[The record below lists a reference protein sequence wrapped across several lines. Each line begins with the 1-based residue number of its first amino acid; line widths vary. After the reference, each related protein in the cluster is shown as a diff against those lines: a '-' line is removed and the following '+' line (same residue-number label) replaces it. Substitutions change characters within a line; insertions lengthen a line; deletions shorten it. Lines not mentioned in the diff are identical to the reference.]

1 MDPQLLIL
9 IVGFF
14 VLLMMHV
21 PVAFALGICAL
32 LSLLSLGDIP
42 ATCIV
47 AHRMGAGI
55 ASFPLLAIPCFVVA
69 GMLMSEGGMARRLI
83 EFASA
88 VIGNRKAGLA
98 YVCTLACMLFGS
110 ISGSA
115 AAAVSSIGGTLIPE
129 MTRRGYSKPFAVAL
143 TTTSATTGLVIP
155 PSNIMIVYAVV
166 SGSVSVAAMFLAG
179 VIPGILLGIVIM
191 IAARFGGYVPQ
202 VEPAASDASD
212 SLPIGPTTLAAIPS
226 MFLLVVV
233 LVGILTGTFSPTE
246 AAAIAVLYAFI
257 LAVVVYREIPL
268 ANLPSIA
275 VRSGIT
281 SAVIFL
287 LIGTSQAISWVM
299 ASQGI
304 PQAIGEAVLSMTEN
318 RVALLLLINLLLLIV
333 GAFMDMTP
341 AVLIFTPI
349 FLPMAV
355 ALGVDPVHFGII
367 VIVNLCIGLCTPPV
381 GACLFIG
388 CGISK
393 TPIAAATRPLLPI
406 LAAMV
411 VALLIITFV
420 PSLSMW
426 LPTVSGQLEQ

>member
-1 MDPQLLIL
+1 MDPQVLI
-9 IVGFF
+9 IVVGFF
-14 VLLMMHV
+14 VLLMIHV

-32 LSLLSLGDIP
+32 LALLSLGEMP
-42 ATCIV
+42 ANYTV
-47 AHRMGAGI
+47 AQRMSSGI

-83 EFASA
+83 EFATA
-88 VIGNRKAGLA
+88 VVRRRKAGLA

-115 AAAVSSIGGTLIPE
+115 SAAVSSIGSALIPE
-129 MTRRGYSKPFAVAL
+129 MTRRGYGKPFAVAL

-179 VIPGILLGIVIM
+179 VIPGIIMGIAIM
-191 IAARFGGYVPQ
+191 FAARFGGYVPETE
-202 VEPAASDASD
+202 VDAD
-212 SLPIGPTTLAAIPS
+212 TPVPPLLPSALAALPS
-226 MFLLVVV
+226 LFLLVVV
-233 LVGILTGTFSPTE
+233 LVGIMTGTFSPTE

-257 LAVVVYREIPL
+257 LAVLIYGEIPL
-268 ANLPSIA
+268 ANLPNIA
-275 VRSGIT
+275 VRSGVT
-281 SAVIFL
+281 TAVIFL
-287 LIGTSQAISWVM
+287 LIGSSQAISWVM

-304 PQAIGEAVLSMTEN
+304 PQAIGEAVLSLTEN
-318 RVALLLLINLLLLIV
+318 RIALLLLINAMLLVV

-349 FLPMAV
+349 FLPMATQ
-355 ALGVDPVHFGII
+355 LGVDPVHFGII

-406 LAAMV
+406 LAVMV
-411 VALLIITFV
+411 LALLLITYV

-426 LPTVSGQLEQ
+426 LPRVSGQLD

>member
-1 MDPQLLIL
+1 MDPQVLIL
-9 IVGFF
+9 VIGFF
-14 VLLMMHV
+14 VLLMIHV

-32 LSLLSLGDIP
+32 LALLSLGDLP
-42 ATCIV
+42 ANYTV
-47 AHRMGAGI
+47 AQRMSSGI

-83 EFASA
+83 EFATA
-88 VIGNRKAGLA
+88 IIGNRKAGLM

-115 AAAVSSIGGTLIPE
+115 TAAVSSIGGTLIPE
-129 MTRRGYSKPFAVAL
+129 MTRRGYNKPFAVAL
-143 TTTSATTGLVIP
+143 TTASATTGLVIP

-179 VIPGILLGIVIM
+179 VLPGIVLGLAIM
-191 IAARFGGYVPQ
+191 ITARFCGHVP
-202 VEPAASDASD
+202 ELEAAVGESGK
-212 SLPIGPTTLAAIPS
+212 LPPLWPTTLAALPS
-226 MFLLVVV
+226 LFLLVVV
-233 LVGILTGTFSPTE
+233 LAGIMTGTFSPTE
-246 AAAIAVLYAFI
+246 AAAIAVLYAFT
-257 LAVVVYREIPL
+257 LAVLVYREVRL
-268 ANLPSIA
+268 ADLPEIA

-287 LIGTSQAISWVM
+287 LIGASQAISWVM

-304 PQAIGEAVLSMTEN
+304 PQAIGEAVLSLTDN
-318 RVALLLLINLLLLIV
+318 RIALLILINLLLLIV
-333 GAFMDMTP
+333 GTFMDMTP

-355 ALGVDPVHFGII
+355 QLGIHPVQFGI
-367 VIVNLCIGLCTPPV
+367 VMIVNLCIGLCTPPV
-381 GACLFIG
+381 GTCLFVG

-393 TPIAAATRPLLPI
+393 TSIPEVTRPILPI
-406 LAAMV
+406 LAGMV

-426 LPTVSGQLEQ
+426 LPTVSGQFE